1 MSVYNKSIDKIIN
14 VERTKWIAPGPYVP
28 LITSNIH
35 VFHVPE
41 MRYEEDCELLK
52 QALLQVQHNQTTV
65 DLETKTVKVTVD
77 RFTVNMEQ
85 VWNTILQCGVYPK
98 CLGKIEIKIG
108 QIIKQAITSQI
119 S

>member
-28 LITSNIH
+28 LITSSIH

-52 QALLQVQHNQTTV
+52 QALLQVPGIIETTV

-98 CLGKIEIKIG
+98 VFGKNRD
-108 QIIKQAITSQI
+108 
-119 S
+119 

>member
-52 QALLQVQHNQTTV
+52 QALLQVPGIIETTV
-65 DLETKTVKVTVD
+65 DLETKTQRLLWID
-77 RFTVNMEQ
+77 LPLI
-85 VWNTILQCGVYPK
+85 WNRCGIRSYNVVYTQK
-98 CLGKIEIKIG
+98 CLGK
-108 QIIKQAITSQI
+108 
-119 S
+119 